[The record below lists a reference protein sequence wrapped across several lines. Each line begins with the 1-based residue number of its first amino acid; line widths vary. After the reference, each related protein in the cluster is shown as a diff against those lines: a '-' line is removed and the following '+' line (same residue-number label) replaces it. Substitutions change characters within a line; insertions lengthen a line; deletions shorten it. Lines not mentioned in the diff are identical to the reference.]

1 MAAQIT
7 YHHTLRL
14 SGFTALMLCFSFAA
28 IAQRSAM
35 NVPVEEKGVLLHNE
49 WSIGGRLNTN
59 GWEIFGERSKIKSI
73 HKTRII
79 QFGFSEIKHWKE
91 RKQQAEYTFLG
102 SNLESPKN
110 FYYAKQ
116 NLFYTLRAG
125 YGFRKNIADKAEKN
139 GVRVSLSYLGG
150 ITIGL
155 LKPYYLDLAY
165 PVEDNDPNVLTF
177 IIVSQ
182 KYSEKNHDKFLD
194 WYSIAGASGFK
205 YGITEIEPVP
215 GVYGKFGLN
224 FDWAGKEEFVKEL
237 EAGLILDLYYKR
249 IPIMVSDDNKF
260 YFLSA
265 YISFQF
271 GKRW

>member
-1 MAAQIT
+1 M
-7 YHHTLRL
+7 
-14 SGFTALMLCFSFAA
+14 
-28 IAQRSAM
+28 
-35 NVPVEEKGVLLHNE
+35 PVEEKGVLYFNE
-49 WSIGGRLNTN
+49 WSIGARLLSN
-59 GWEIFGERSKIKSI
+59 GWEVFGERSKIKSI

-110 FYYAKQ
+110 FYYGKQ
-116 NLFYTLRAG
+116 NQFYTLRAG

-150 ITIGL
+150 ITLGL

-177 IIVSQ
+177 LIVSQ
-182 KYSEKNHDKFLD
+182 RYSEKNHDKFLD

-205 YGITEIEPVP
+205 YGFVEIEPVP
-215 GVYGKFGLN
+215 GIYGKFGLN
-224 FDWAGKEEFVKEL
+224 FDWAGKEEYVKAL
-237 EAGLILDLYYKR
+237 EAGLMLDLYYKR
-249 IPIMVSDDNKF
+249 IPLMVEEEHNYNRF
-260 YFLSA
+260 YFLQA
-265 YISFQF
+265 YVSFQF